1 LRRLKVPEE
10 KIAAVQE
17 VTLDRSLFSDQELV
31 ALELADRMAEPA
43 AYAVSDELWERLSR
57 FFDRGEIIELV
68 CAAGLFDYFNRV
80 NNVLRTEITR

>member
-10 KIAAVQE
+10 KIAALQVG
-17 VTLDRSLFSDQELV
+17 TLDRSLFSENEL
-31 ALELADRMAEPA
+31 AAFELADRMAESA
-43 AYAVSDELWERLSR
+43 HGVSDELWERLSS

-80 NNVLRTEITR
+80 NNALKTEITR